1 MKFVEADFLLEKE
14 EISMNEEMLEVEIE
28 KILNFI
34 ENKKFND
41 LRKYLEN
48 VNSADFP
55 SMFEEVKE
63 EQILLIYR
71 LLSKEQ
77 AAEVFA
83 ELDSDVQ
90 EKLINAFTDK
100 ELKSVIDELF
110 MDDTVDL
117 IEEMPSNVVK
127 RILNNIDKS
136 DRKIV
141 NELLNY
147 PEESAGSIMTTEFID
162 LKENMSVEE
171 AFQKIKQ
178 IGLQKETVYNCYV
191 LSIDRKVEGVIDI
204 KQLLIAE
211 RDEKLKNIMDTNVI
225 TVSTL
230 DDQEEVAKMFDKY
243 NMYALP
249 VVDIEKRLVGIV
261 TIDDA
266 IDVMQEENEEDFEIM
281 AAMTPNEDSYFKTS
295 VFKHAKNRIVWL
307 LVLMLSS
314 IVTGTIIT
322 NYENAFQAVPI
333 LVAFIPMLMDTGGN
347 CGSQSSTLI
356 IRGLATDEIKLKDFF
371 KALWKELR
379 VSIVVGLTLAL
390 ANGIRIGIQYKDPQL
405 ALVIGLTLICTVI
418 IAKCLGCLLPMLAK
432 KLKLDP
438 AIMAAP
444 LITTIV
450 DTCSVLVFFNIAV
463 AIMHI

>member
-1 MKFVEADFLLEKE
+1 MNDEKLEL
-14 EISMNEEMLEVEIE
+14 EME
-28 KILNFI
+28 KILKLI
-34 ENKKFND
+34 EDRKFND

-55 SMFEEVKE
+55 SMFEELE
-63 EQILLIYR
+63 DGQDLLVYR

-127 RILNNIDKS
+127 RILNNISKT
-136 DRKIV
+136 DRKTV

-147 PEESAGSIMTTEFID
+147 PDDSAGSIMTTEFID

-171 AFQKIKQ
+171 AFEKIKK

-191 LSIDRKVEGVIDI
+191 LSIDRKIKGVIDI
-204 KQLLIAE
+204 KELLVAD
-211 RDEKLKNIMDTNVI
+211 RDVKLKDIMDTNVI

-230 DDQEEVAKMFDKY
+230 EDQEEVAKVFDKY

-249 VVDIEKRLVGIV
+249 VVDKEQRLVGII

-266 IDVMQEENEEDFEIM
+266 IDVMQEETAEDFEIM
-281 AAMTPNEDSYFKTS
+281 AAITPNEETYFKTG
-295 VFKHAKNRIVWL
+295 VFTHAKNRIVWL

-314 IVTGTIIT
+314 IITGTIIT
-322 NYENAFQAVPI
+322 HYEEAFAAVPV

-356 IRGLATDEIKLKDFF
+356 IRGLAMDEIKLKDYFR
-371 KALWKELR
+371 ALWKELR
-379 VSIVVGLTLAL
+379 VAMIVGLTLAL
-390 ANGIRIGIQYKDPQL
+390 ANGIRICVQYQNPKL
-405 ALVIGLTLICTVI
+405 ALVVGLTLMGVVVLSK
-418 IAKCLGCLLPMLAK
+418 ALGCTLPMVAK

-450 DTCSVLVFFNIAV
+450 DTCSVLLFFQIAV
-463 AIMHI
+463 AILHI

>member
-1 MKFVEADFLLEKE
+1 MKE
-14 EISMNEEMLEVEIE
+14 EKLELETE

-34 ENKKFND
+34 EEKKFND

-55 SMFEEVKE
+55 SMFEELE
-63 EQILLIYR
+63 EEHILLIYR
-71 LLSKEQ
+71 LLAKEQ
-77 AAEVFA
+77 AAEVFT

-90 EKLINAFTDK
+90 EKIINAFTDK
-100 ELKSVIDELF
+100 ELKNVIDELF

-127 RILNNIDKS
+127 RILKNIDNS

-171 AFQKIKQ
+171 AFAKIKK

-191 LSIDRKVEGVIDI
+191 LSIDRKIKGVIDI
-204 KQLLIAE
+204 KELLVAD
-211 RDEKLKNIMDTNVI
+211 RDAKLKDIMDTNVI

-230 DDQEEVAKMFDKY
+230 EDQEEVAKVFDKY

-249 VVDIEKRLVGIV
+249 VVDKEERLVGIV

-266 IDVMQEENEEDFEIM
+266 IDVMQEETSEDFEIM

-295 VFKHAKNRIVWL
+295 VFKHAKNRILWL
-307 LVLMLSS
+307 WYLC
-314 IVTGTIIT
+314 
-322 NYENAFQAVPI
+322 FHQ
-333 LVAFIPMLMDTGGN
+333 
-347 CGSQSSTLI
+347 
-356 IRGLATDEIKLKDFF
+356 
-371 KALWKELR
+371 W
-379 VSIVVGLTLAL
+379 
-390 ANGIRIGIQYKDPQL
+390 
-405 ALVIGLTLICTVI
+405 
-418 IAKCLGCLLPMLAK
+418 
-432 KLKLDP
+432 
-438 AIMAAP
+438 
-444 LITTIV
+444 
-450 DTCSVLVFFNIAV
+450 
-463 AIMHI
+463 

>member
-1 MKFVEADFLLEKE
+1 
-14 EISMNEEMLEVEIE
+14 MNEEKLEIEVE

-41 LRKYLEN
+41 LREYLEN

-55 SMFEEVKE
+55 SMFEEIE
-63 EQILLIYR
+63 AEQILLIYR

-90 EKLINAFTDK
+90 EQLINAFTDK
-100 ELKSVIDELF
+100 ELKNVIDELF

-117 IEEMPSNVVK
+117 IEEMPANVVK
-127 RILNNIDKS
+127 RILKNINKT

-147 PEESAGSIMTTEFID
+147 PEDSAGSIMTTEFID
-162 LKENMSVEE
+162 LKENMTVEE
-171 AFQKIKQ
+171 AFAKIKK

-191 LSIDRKVEGVIDI
+191 LSLDRKIKGWIDI
-204 KQLLIAE
+204 KELLVAE
-211 RDEKLKNIMDTNVI
+211 RDEKIKEIMDTNVI
-225 TVSTL
+225 TVSTIE
-230 DDQEEVAKMFDKY
+230 DKEEVAKMFDKY
-243 NMYALP
+243 NMVALP
-249 VVDIEKRLVGIV
+249 VVDTEKRLVGIV

-266 IDVMQEENEEDFEIM
+266 IDVMQDETAEDFEIM

-295 VFKHAKNRIVWL
+295 VFSHAKNRIVWL

-314 IVTGTIIT
+314 MVTGSIIT
-322 NYENAFQAVPI
+322 YYEEAFAALPI
-333 LVAFIPMLMDTGGN
+333 LVSFIPMLMGTGGN

-356 IRGLATDEIKLKDFF
+356 IRGLAMDEIRLKDFF
-371 KALWKELR
+371 KALWKEIR
-379 VSIVVGLTLAL
+379 VAVLVGAILAVANGTRIWIQYQNFQLGLVVALTLVCVVL
-390 ANGIRIGIQYKDPQL
+390 L
-405 ALVIGLTLICTVI
+405 
-418 IAKCLGCLLPMLAK
+418 AKCLGCCLPMLAK

-450 DTCSVLVFFNIAV
+450 DTGSVLLFFKIAV
-463 AIMHI
+463 AILHI

>member
-1 MKFVEADFLLEKE
+1 MSE
-14 EISMNEEMLEVEIE
+14 ENLEVEKE

-41 LRKYLEN
+41 LRKYLED
-48 VNSADFP
+48 VNPADFP
-55 SMFEEVKE
+55 SMFEELEEE
-63 EQILLIYR
+63 EQVLLIYR

-90 EKLINAFTDK
+90 ENLINAFTDK
-100 ELKSVIDELF
+100 ELKNIVDELF

-127 RILNNIDKS
+127 RILNNINKT
-136 DRKIV
+136 DRKVI

-147 PEESAGSIMTTEFID
+147 PEDSAGSIMTTEFID
-162 LKENMSVEE
+162 LKENMTVEE
-171 AFQKIKQ
+171 AFNKIKK

-191 LSIDRKVEGVIDI
+191 LSVDRKIKGVIDI
-204 KQLLIAE
+204 KELLIAE
-211 RDEKLKNIMDTNVI
+211 RESKLKDIMDTNVL

-230 DDQEEVAKMFDKY
+230 EDQEEVAKMFDKY

-249 VVDIEKRLVGIV
+249 VVDQENRLVGIV

-266 IDVMQEENEEDFEIM
+266 IDVMQEETSEDFELM
-281 AAMTPNEDSYFKTS
+281 AAMTPTEETYFKTG

-314 IVTGTIIT
+314 MVTGSIIT
-322 NYENAFQAVPI
+322 HYEEAFAAVPV
-333 LVAFIPMLMDTGGN
+333 LVAFIPMLMGTGGN

-356 IRGLATDEIKLKDFF
+356 IRGLAMDEIRLKDYF
-371 KALWKELR
+371 KALWKEFR
-379 VSIVVGLTLAL
+379 VSIVVGIILAI
-390 ANGIRIGIQYKDPQL
+390 ANGIRICMQYQDPKL
-405 ALVIGLTLICTVI
+405 ALVVGLTI
-418 IAKCLGCLLPMLAK
+418 IGVVMLSKALGCSLPMLAK

-450 DTCSVLVFFNIAV
+450 DTCSVLLFFQIAV
-463 AIMHI
+463 AILHI

>member
-1 MKFVEADFLLEKE
+1 
-14 EISMNEEMLEVEIE
+14 MNEETLEVEKE

-55 SMFEEVKE
+55 SMFEELEEE
-63 EQILLIYR
+63 EQVLLIYR

-90 EKLINAFTDK
+90 ENLINAFTDK
-100 ELKSVIDELF
+100 ELKNIVDELF

-127 RILNNIDKS
+127 RILNNINKT
-136 DRKIV
+136 DRKVI

-147 PEESAGSIMTTEFID
+147 PEDSAGSIMTTEFID
-162 LKENMSVEE
+162 LKENMTVEE
-171 AFQKIKQ
+171 AFVKIKK

-191 LSIDRKVEGVIDI
+191 LSIDRKIKGVIDI
-204 KQLLIAE
+204 KELLVAE
-211 RDEKLKNIMDTNVI
+211 RESKLKDIMDTHVI

-230 DDQEEVAKMFDKY
+230 EDQEEVAKMFDKY

-249 VVDIEKRLVGIV
+249 VVDKEGRLVGIV

-266 IDVMQEENEEDFEIM
+266 IDVMQEETSEDFELM
-281 AAMTPNEDSYFKTS
+281 AAMTPTDESYFKTG
-295 VFKHAKNRIVWL
+295 VFTHAKNRIVWL

-314 IVTGTIIT
+314 MVTGSIIT
-322 NYENAFQAVPI
+322 HYEEAFAAVPV
-333 LVAFIPMLMDTGGN
+333 LVAFIPMLMGTGGN

-356 IRGLATDEIKLKDFF
+356 IRGLAMDEIKLKDYF
-371 KALWKELR
+371 KALWKEIR
-379 VSIVVGLTLAL
+379 VSVVVGVILAI
-390 ANGIRIGIQYKDPQL
+390 ANGIRICLQYQDPKL
-405 ALVIGLTLICTVI
+405 ALVVGLTIIGVVI
-418 IAKCLGCLLPMLAK
+418 LSKALGCSLPMLAK

-450 DTCSVLVFFNIAV
+450 DTCSVLLFFQIAV
-463 AIMHI
+463 AILHI

>member
-1 MKFVEADFLLEKE
+1 MKE
-14 EISMNEEMLEVEIE
+14 EKLELETE

-34 ENKKFND
+34 EEKKFND

-55 SMFEEVKE
+55 SMFEELE
-63 EQILLIYR
+63 EEHILLIYR
-71 LLSKEQ
+71 LLAKEQ
-77 AAEVFA
+77 AAEVFT

-90 EKLINAFTDK
+90 EKIINAFTDK
-100 ELKSVIDELF
+100 ELKNVIDELF

-127 RILNNIDKS
+127 RILKNIDNS

-171 AFQKIKQ
+171 AFAKIKK

-191 LSIDRKVEGVIDI
+191 LSIDRKIKGVIDI
-204 KQLLIAE
+204 KELLVAD
-211 RDEKLKNIMDTNVI
+211 RDAKLKDIMDTNVI

-230 DDQEEVAKMFDKY
+230 EDQEEVAKVFDKY

-249 VVDIEKRLVGIV
+249 VVDKEERLVGIV

-266 IDVMQEENEEDFEIM
+266 IDVMQEETSEDFEIM

-295 VFKHAKNRIVWL
+295 VFKHAKNRILWL

-314 IVTGTIIT
+314 MVTGSIIT
-322 NYENAFQAVPI
+322 HYEEAFSAVPV
-333 LVAFIPMLMDTGGN
+333 LVAFIPMLMGTGGN

-356 IRGLATDEIKLKDFF
+356 IRGLAMDEIKSKDYF
-371 KALWKELR
+371 KALWKEFR
-379 VSIVVGLTLAL
+379 VSIIVGIILAI
-390 ANGIRIGIQYKDPQL
+390 ANGIRITLQYQDSKL
-405 ALVIGLTLICTVI
+405 ALVVGITIICVVAL
-418 IAKCLGCLLPMLAK
+418 AKALGCTLPMLAK

-450 DTCSVLVFFNIAV
+450 DTCSVLLFFQIAV
-463 AIMHI
+463 AILHI

>member
-1 MKFVEADFLLEKE
+1 MNDEK
-14 EISMNEEMLEVEIE
+14 LEVEVE

-55 SMFEEVKE
+55 SMFEELEE

-83 ELDSDVQ
+83 EIDSDVQ

-100 ELKSVIDELF
+100 ELKNIIDELF

-117 IEEMPSNVVK
+117 IEEMPANVVK
-127 RILNNIDKS
+127 RILKNINKT
-136 DRKIV
+136 DRKII

-147 PEESAGSIMTTEFID
+147 PEDSAGSIMTTEFID
-162 LKENMSVEE
+162 LKENMTVDE
-171 AFQKIKQ
+171 AFAKIKK
-178 IGLQKETVYNCYV
+178 IGLQKETVYSCYV
-191 LSIDRKVEGVIDI
+191 LSLDRKIKGWIDI
-204 KQLLIAE
+204 KELLVAE
-211 RDEKLKNIMDTNVI
+211 RDERLKDIMDTNVI
-225 TVSTL
+225 TVSTIE
-230 DDQEEVAKMFDKY
+230 DKEEVAKMFDKY
-243 NMYALP
+243 NIVALP
-249 VVDIEKRLVGIV
+249 VVDTEKRLVGIV

-266 IDVMQEENEEDFEIM
+266 IDVLQEETAEDFEIM
-281 AAMTPNEDSYFKTS
+281 AAMTPNEDTYFKTG
-295 VFKHAKNRIVWL
+295 VFSHAKNRIVWL

-314 IVTGTIIT
+314 MVTGSIISH
-322 NYENAFQAVPI
+322 YEQAFSALPI
-333 LVAFIPMLMDTGGN
+333 LVSFIPMLMGTGGN

-356 IRGLATDEIKLKDFF
+356 IRGLAMDEIKLKDFF
-371 KALWKELR
+371 KALWKEIR
-379 VSIVVGLTLAL
+379 VAIIVGIILAV
-390 ANGIRIGIQYKDPQL
+390 ANGIRIWIQYQNFEL
-405 ALVIGLTLICTVI
+405 GLVVALTLICVVLL
-418 IAKCLGCLLPMLAK
+418 AKCLGCLLPMLAK

-450 DTCSVLVFFNIAV
+450 DTGSVLLFFKIAV
-463 AIMHI
+463 AILHI